1 MLFLGCFLFRLF
13 VMLRWGRIWRFRL
26 RRERG
31 DIKMKGVLG
40 FSFLG
45 FRELFIDEDIW
56 FMRVG

>member
-1 MLFLGCFLFRLF
+1 
-13 VMLRWGRIWRFRL
+13 MLRWGRIWRFRL